1 MRRSDL
7 LLACLLFA
15 APTHAAAEDLTIVTW
30 GGAYEGAQ
38 RKAVIGPFADE
49 TGLAIEV
56 AVYDGTWTALAERG
70 PVEGW
75 DVIDMLADQ
84 ARVACARGL
93 LLPIEPDTLFSSGAL
108 EDFTPYE
115 PDRCAV
121 PQNAYARVMAFDDR
135 AFAGIKPTRIEDFFD
150 TTRFPGPRAIQRSPD
165 GILEWALLAEG
176 VPPEQV
182 YGLLSTDRGL
192 RLAFRRLEAI
202 REDIVWW
209 QDPAEPAEMLS
220 NGTAVMAAG
229 FNGRFFDVTQR
240 DGAPIDIVWD
250 GRIIGIEVWAISAT
264 TDVPDAARA
273 FVVHAATPTSMA
285 RLATQIPYGPTRRSA
300 FNRIGINPDT
310 GVPMRAYL
318 PNAPQHGGRA
328 LVRDSSWYANTEEL
342 RQRRF
347 RKWLDEAK

>member
-7 LLACLLFA
+7 ALAIALVA
-15 APTHAAAEDLTIVTW
+15 APAAADELTVVSW
-30 GGAYEGAQ
+30 GGAYEAAQ
-38 RKAVIGPFADE
+38 RAAVIRPFEEA
-49 TGLAIEV
+49 TGVDVDIS
-56 AVYDGTWTALAERG
+56 VYDGNWTTLADRG
-70 PVEGW
+70 PAEGW

-84 ARVACARGL
+84 ARAACARGL
-93 LLPIEPDTLFSSGAL
+93 LLAIEPDTLFSAEAL
-108 EDFTPYE
+108 ADFTPVG

-135 AFAGIKPTRIEDFFD
+135 AFPGVKPTRIEDFFD
-150 TTRFPGPRAIQRSPD
+150 TERFPGPRAIERSPD

-202 REDIVWW
+202 RDDIVWW
-209 QDPAEPAEMLS
+209 DDPAEPAAMLAD
-220 NGTAVMAAG
+220 GRAVMAAG
-229 FNGRFFDVTQR
+229 FNGRFFDVSQR
-240 DGAPIDIVWD
+240 GDAPIDIVWD
-250 GRIIGIEVWAISAT
+250 GRIIGLEVWAIAAD
-264 TDVPDAARA
+264 TDRPEAARA
-273 FVVHAATPTSMA
+273 FVAHAARARSMA
-285 RLATQIPYGPTRRSA
+285 RLATRIPYGPTRRSA
-300 FNRIGINPDT
+300 FDRIGLNPET

-328 LVRDSSWYANTEEL
+328 LIRDSAWYANTEAL

-347 RKWLDEAK
+347 RAWLSEASD